1 MFYTI
6 LIEKN
11 IKLGVM
17 QTVLDYMEISAKTEK
32 NLSVLINLIND

>member
-11 IKLGVM
+11 IKLGGM

-32 NLSVLINLIND
+32 Y